1 MTNISQKLEAYISF
15 SVGKSQDN
23 IRYKTSFKNLIV
35 DNGLNN
41 AATST
46 IDSLTTR
53 CRLGSSAGNITTG
66 DTDLGNRVGS
76 FATATSPTYGH
87 SSGNPVWYTYARYNY
102 VFAAGSVVGDLAEIG
117 FFNNSDSMFSHA
129 RLKDGAGEPTVVTVL
144 PDETI
149 YVLYEVRKYPQ
160 ETDQTGTF
168 VLAVNGVDT
177 TFNFT
182 ARPALIN
189 YPYPSI
195 PSINYYWYGAHS
207 LGSDTNIVAY
217 ETNTLGSVT
226 GTPTG
231 TAVAGVGTLDTY
243 VVGSFK
249 STLNCVFD
257 PSVANF
263 ATGIGSMML
272 SNGFQIS
279 FNPVLPKTSDR
290 RLILPLSILYARK
303 E

>member
-41 AATST
+41 AATLT

-53 CRLGSSAGNITTG
+53 CRLGSSTGNITTG

-76 FATATSPTYGH
+76 FATATSPIYGH
-87 SSGNPVWYTYARYNY
+87 SSGNPAWYTYARYNY

-117 FFNNSDSMFSHA
+117 FFDTSDSMFSHA
-129 RLKDGAGEPTVVTVL
+129 RLKDGVGEPTVVTVL
-144 PDETI
+144 SDEAI
-149 YVLYEVRKYPQ
+149 YVTYEVRKYPQ

-168 VLAVNGVDT
+168 VLAVNGIDT

-189 YPYPSI
+189 TGTST
-195 PSINYYWYGAHS
+195 NYWYGSHQ

-217 ETNTLGSVT
+217 ESKTLGTVT

-243 VVGSFK
+243 IAGSFK

-257 PSVANF
+257 PPVANF

-290 RLILPLSILYARK
+290 RLVLPLSILYARK